1 MCISNHE
8 GRTKLCFLANG
19 NSVHTR
25 RWIEYFTNRDY
36 EVHLITFHGSDSV
49 SNLDNLIIHNLYRRT
64 FKFINFVYYILISK
78 VIISKIKPDLV
89 HAHYVTHYGVAAF
102 FLGVHPFILTAWG
115 SDILIDP
122 KQNPMVGYLVK
133 RVLNKADVI
142 TCDADHMLKVINKYC
157 GDKEKTQL
165 IFFGTDLTKFR
176 RHDVGVVSDHILLQ
190 KKDLT
195 VISLRG
201 LNKIYDIETLIKSIP
216 FVKEKHPFVHFLI
229 GGEGPE
235 KENLM
240 AMVSSNNLSNNVTF
254 LGMLPNSEL
263 PEYLSISDVYI
274 STSLSD
280 AGLSASTAEAMACQL
295 PVLITD
301 FGDNGLWVK
310 NNING
315 FLFSCGDYEQL
326 ANKLIYLLDNQQER
340 IKMGDNNRKLIDKQL
355 NYHKEMSKVEHIY
368 RSNWR
373 KK

>member
-1 MCISNHE
+1 M
-8 GRTKLCFLANG
+8 
-19 NSVHTR
+19 
-25 RWIEYFTNRDY
+25 
-36 EVHLITFHGSDSV
+36 
-49 SNLDNLIIHNLYRRT
+49 
-64 FKFINFVYYILISK
+64 
-78 VIISKIKPDLV
+78 
-89 HAHYVTHYGVAAF
+89 
-102 FLGVHPFILTAWG
+102 
-115 SDILIDP
+115 
-122 KQNPMVGYLVK
+122 
-133 RVLNKADVI
+133 
-142 TCDADHMLKVINKYC
+142 
-157 GDKEKTQL
+157 
-165 IFFGTDLTKFR
+165 
-176 RHDVGVVSDHILLQ
+176 
-190 KKDLT
+190 
-195 VISLRG
+195 
-201 LNKIYDIETLIKSIP
+201 NKIYDIETLIKSIP